1 MNVVL
6 AEAERLA
13 MADAPLE
20 AWRLLESHNLLA
32 DPAAKPLVD
41 RLKWHLSH
49 LTSRDAYRE
58 FYAADVPERPFLPF
72 DCIPTLDR
80 MMMRAALLRGRLVEC
95 GVRTVL
101 ELGCFDGFLL
111 LHLALTEGISGVGVD
126 LNGSA
131 IREANRRAQV
141 LSLPCTFIEGFI
153 EDVALPIFDG
163 TPFDARSGPGFD
175 AVVLFEV
182 LEHVRDVDV
191 CLAVADAKTAPGGN
205 VYVSIP
211 LDVPPH
217 QHDRE
222 RKEHVRHFT
231 EAQLRDLLASN
242 GRTPTWYQQ
251 YRVPDGL
258 AHMGSYRPAGM

>member
-1 MNVVL
+1 MSVL

-20 AWRLLESHNLLA
+20 AWHLLESRNLLA
-32 DPAAKPLVD
+32 DPTAKPLVD
-41 RLKWHLSH
+41 RLTWHLSH
-49 LTSRDAYRE
+49 LASRDAYRA

-72 DCIPTLDR
+72 DCIPILDR
-80 MMMRAALLRGRLVEC
+80 MMMRAALLRSRLVEC

-111 LHLALTEGISGVGVD
+111 LHLALTEGMSGVGVD
-126 LNGSA
+126 LNGNA
-131 IREANRRAQV
+131 IREANRRAHT
-141 LSLPCTFIEGFI
+141 LSLPCEFVETFIEDFTSNPDRMVNTAWGHR
-153 EDVALPIFDG
+153 VAPY
-163 TPFDARSGPGFD
+163 D
-175 AVVLFEV
+175 AVILFEV
-182 LEHVRDVDV
+182 LEHVRDVDAV
-191 CLAVADAKTAPGGN
+191 LAIADAHVAPGGN
-205 VYVSIP
+205 VYVSMPI
-211 LDVPPH
+211 DVPPH

-231 EAQLRDLLASN
+231 EAQVRWLLASN

-258 AHMGSYRPAGM
+258 AHMGSYRPAVA